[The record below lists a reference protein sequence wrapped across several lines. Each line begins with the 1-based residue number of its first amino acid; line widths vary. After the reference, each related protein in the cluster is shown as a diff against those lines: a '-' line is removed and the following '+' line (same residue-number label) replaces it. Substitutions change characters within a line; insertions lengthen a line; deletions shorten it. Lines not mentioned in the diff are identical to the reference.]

1 MRRRRDRELQRARD
15 GDGRIA
21 RQHCFAVADHDAR
34 GDVAVAPRDSSGGTA
49 AGGVEAA
56 PDVAGDPGD
65 GARRFR
71 QTADEL
77 VGASQVA
84 LGGVGFDPAVL
95 IGSIAAVIGGTVVF
109 GSNTSTLKQTAAVI
123 KAAEA
128 HRAELISQI
137 DLRVVGDGNSRTA
150 ANDLGPR
157 PSPYRSR
164 PRLQNGP

>member
-1 MRRRRDRELQRARD
+1 MDGENDLREQILQVEADLEELTDAVDRCRKIILISKA
-15 GDGRIA
+15 II
-21 RQHCFAVADHDAR
+21 
-34 GDVAVAPRDSSGGTA
+34 A
-49 AGGVEAA
+49 AGATLILA
-56 PDVAGDPGD
+56 I
-65 GARRFR
+65 
-71 QTADEL
+71 
-77 VGASQVA
+77 A

-109 GSNTSTLKQTAAVI
+109 GSNTSTLKRTAAVI
-123 KAAEA
+123 KATEA

-137 DLRVVGDGNSRTA
+137 DLCVVGDGNSRTA